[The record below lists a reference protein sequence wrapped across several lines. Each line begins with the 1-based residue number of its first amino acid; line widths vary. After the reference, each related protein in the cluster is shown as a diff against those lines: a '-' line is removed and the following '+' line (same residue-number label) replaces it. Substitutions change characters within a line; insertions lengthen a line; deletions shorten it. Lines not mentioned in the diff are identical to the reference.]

1 MIEIMYWMIYWDKKV
16 LKLLK
21 YLVVSWYVDVG
32 VLDVWVNY
40 YLEKIFNVI
49 NYRNEGEN
57 NDRNLKIVWFKR

>member
-1 MIEIMYWMIYWDKKV
+1 M
-16 LKLLK
+16 
-21 YLVVSWYVDVG
+21 SWYVDVG

>member
-40 YLEKIFNVI
+40 YLERIFNVI